1 MQHVITLTM
10 LVLATTTTAI
20 GKDLPYDSAKL
31 IPALIQVESRGND
44 SAIGDNGN
52 ALGCLQIWKVVI
64 DDVNRVYGLHYV
76 HADAYDRV
84 KAQRIC
90 KLYLQHYCN
99 VARLG
104 RDPTMEDACRIWNG
118 GPNGYKKS
126 STIGYWVR
134 VQRIIKI

>member
-1 MQHVITLTM
+1 M

-20 GKDLPYDSAKL
+20 GKDQPYDPVKL
-31 IPALIQVESRGND
+31 IPALIQVESNGND
-44 SAIGDNGN
+44 SAIGDNGK

-76 HADAYDRV
+76 HADAYDRM

-104 RDPTMEDACRIWNG
+104 RDPTMQDACRIWNG
-118 GPNGYKKS
+118 GPNGFTKI